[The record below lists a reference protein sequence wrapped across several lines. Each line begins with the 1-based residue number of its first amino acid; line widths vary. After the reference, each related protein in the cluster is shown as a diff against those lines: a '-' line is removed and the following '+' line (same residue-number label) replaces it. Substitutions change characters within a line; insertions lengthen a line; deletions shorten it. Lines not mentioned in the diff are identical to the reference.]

1 MTKAKRFVRCF
12 IAISLALLLF
22 VAAAVFI
29 FDPLYQYHLPWFG
42 LGMPLFLERYQNAG
56 LVRQLDFNAVLLG
69 SSMVQNC
76 RASWFDEAL
85 GAKTLKLTYSSG
97 YLPQYGMTL
106 DLIYSLQS
114 LDYVFLNLDIYT
126 LRDGSDY
133 TYYENPP
140 YLYDNNRWND
150 VNYLLNRDVLMDVF
164 PRYVQHQ
171 GDDAPLEDAF
181 AYEDRAV
188 FGREIVLGAHRV
200 WLDSH
205 PQKAAKEPSDA
216 YYEAL
221 ASSLAKITG
230 FIEAHPETEYYVF
243 LPPYSILD
251 WAQYVRLGQADAVL
265 GATGEAARIL
275 LGYDNVR
282 FFCFMGAE
290 DIITDLDRYFDTVHY
305 DRRTCEELVAR
316 MLAGDCEITSDNR
329 AAFMEALSAFVWNYD
344 YEALFDSPSEQ
355 PGPLGG

>member
-12 IAISLALLLF
+12 IAISLALLFLA
-22 VAAAVFI
+22 AAAVFI
-29 FDPLYQYHLPWFG
+29 LDPLYQYHLPWFG
-42 LGMPLFLERYQNAG
+42 LDMPLFVERYQNAG
-56 LVRQLDFNAVLLG
+56 LVRQLDYDAVLLG

-76 RASWFDEAL
+76 RTGWFDEAL

-106 DLIYSLQS
+106 DLIYSLQG

-150 VNYLLNRDVLMDVF
+150 VSYLLNRDVLMDVL
-164 PRYVQHQ
+164 PSYVRHQ
-171 GDDAPLEDAF
+171 GDHVPLDDAF

-188 FGREIVLGAHRV
+188 FSREVVLAAHRA

-205 PQKAAKEPSDA
+205 PQQAAMLPRDA

-221 ASSLAKITG
+221 TSSLAKVSG
-230 FIEAHPETEYYVF
+230 YIEAHPETAYYVF
-243 LPPYSILD
+243 LPPYSILN
-251 WAQYVRLGQADAVL
+251 WKQYIRLGEADAVL
-265 GATGEAARIL
+265 GTIDEAARIL
-275 LGYDNVR
+275 LGYENVR

-290 DIITDLDRYFDTVHY
+290 NIITDLDRYFDTVHY
-305 DRRTCEELVAR
+305 NRATCEELVSR
-316 MLAGDCEITSDNR
+316 MLAGDCEMTSENR
-329 AAFMEALSAFVWNYD
+329 AAFMEALTAFVWNYD
-344 YEALFDSPSEQ
+344 YEALFDQ
-355 PGPLGG
+355 PPEPTGLLGG